1 MRLAI
6 GTLFALAILTPSL
19 GAQQTATIC
28 KDGSTSAASGRGAC
42 SDHGG
47 VDKKATSEAKKTAK
61 AEAKAVVK
69 DAKAS
74 GTMVVCTD
82 GSESN
87 PGRGAC
93 SHHGGVRVAG
103 AAAVPATQTRTPA
116 QVSPRVSV
124 PVAASPRVSTP
135 APAPAVSSPT
145 TTTAAAASRRGEDN
159 DPSGAIAQC
168 KDGLYSHAANRRG
181 ACSRHQGVAKW
192 MP

>member
-6 GTLFALAILTPSL
+6 GTLLAITILTPAL

-28 KDGSTSAASGRGAC
+28 KDGSSSAASGRGAC

-47 VDKKATSEAKKTAK
+47 VDKKATSQAKKTVK
-61 AEAKAVVK
+61 AEAKAAVK
-69 DAKAS
+69 EAKAS
-74 GTMVVCTD
+74 GTTVACTD
-82 GSESN
+82 GTESN

-103 AAAVPATQTRTPA
+103 AATASTMPTPA
-116 QVSPRVSV
+116 PVPPRVT
-124 PVAASPRVSTP
+124 TP
-135 APAPAVSSPT
+135 APAPTVSSPT

-181 ACSRHQGVAKW
+181 ACSRHHGVAKW